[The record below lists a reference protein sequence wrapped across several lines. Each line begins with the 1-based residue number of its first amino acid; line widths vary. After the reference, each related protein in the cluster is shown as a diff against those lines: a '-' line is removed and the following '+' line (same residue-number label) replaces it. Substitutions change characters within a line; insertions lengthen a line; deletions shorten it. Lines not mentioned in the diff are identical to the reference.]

1 MKRRFIILMLVVAV
15 AVVIPLGTVQA
26 RQGGDLN
33 IAIVSDPESLDPVD
47 ASSSPAAMVMLH
59 SMEALFDMTPDG
71 EIVPQLAEDYEVSE
85 DGLEYE
91 IYLREG
97 VEFHDG
103 TYFDAE
109 AAKFN
114 LERFLDEEAPFS
126 FLIDEI
132 TDIEVVDDYS
142 LRLYTDEP
150 FAPLMAHLSHE
161 FVAMASPDAVEEY
174 GEDFGVNP
182 VGTGP
187 FEFVEWTRGDEIVM
201 ERNDDYWGDNAYL
214 DTVTFSVVP
223 EDSTRVVMTETG
235 EADAMVTVPPRDVE
249 RLEGVEGVNVIQ
261 HSSLRT
267 IYIGMHT
274 KREPFDDVRVRQAL
288 NYAVDNRAIVEQIMD
303 GAGRPSDAPIAPD
316 IFGYAEQEAYEYDP
330 DRARELLAEAGYEDG
345 FEVTFHHPV
354 GRYPMDETVAQAVQ
368 SQLADVGVDASL
380 ETMEWATY
388 LEFLEQA
395 PEEAEHEMYLL
406 GWGTVTGDADYGL
419 YALFHSTQQAPHG
432 NDYSYLGNERVDEL
446 LDQARINPDTDDR
459 EEMYAEAIEIIWEEA
474 PWIFLHSLVQINA
487 EREGVEGLIH
497 HPREYISAEEA
508 YIVEDED

>member
-330 DRARELLAEAGYEDG
+330 D
-345 FEVTFHHPV
+345 
-354 GRYPMDETVAQAVQ
+354 
-368 SQLADVGVDASL
+368 
-380 ETMEWATY
+380 
-388 LEFLEQA
+388 
-395 PEEAEHEMYLL
+395 
-406 GWGTVTGDADYGL
+406 YGL